1 MEVGN
6 LRAFL
11 AFLDLEVDN
20 PEGLEVLGEMAIALG
35 HIDLLMKQR
44 VPLGSTFK
52 IPIEVKTKRA
62 TPHDVS
68 QLRAYMDELR
78 EDCQIGALVAA
89 DFAKTCARKAA
100 DAGIKLIRY
109 TLTSD
114 LNQTPTF
121 QEIFRGLTLDPVE

>member
-1 MEVGN
+1 VASLGVQI
-6 LRAFL
+6 
-11 AFLDLEVDN
+11 DH
-20 PEGLEVLGEMAIALG
+20 PEGLEVLGEMAIPLG
-35 HIDLLMKQR
+35 HIDLLLKQR

-52 IPIEVKTKRA
+52 IPIEVKTNRA

-109 TLTSD
+109 TLASD

-121 QEIFRGLTLDPVE
+121 QEIFRGLTLYPVDN